1 MTSLSYAHGA
11 ADKPLLGET
20 IGENLR
26 RTVERFPDREAL
38 VVRHQNV
45 RMTYREF
52 WQETGLIAR
61 GLMALGVKK
70 GDRVGVWAPNRFEWV
85 VIQYATARIGA
96 ILVNVNPSYKAAEL
110 EFALKQSGVSVLL
123 LAKGFRQTD
132 YVSLVEL
139 VRGNCPSLRRSL
151 VIDEM
156 WEELR
161 RGGLGVPE
169 AELGKLEGQLQFD
182 DAINIQYTSG
192 TTAFPKGVTL
202 SHHNILNNGW
212 FVGEQIAYSERDRV
226 CIPVPFY
233 HCFGMVMANLAC
245 TSHGAC
251 MVVPSEAFDAL
262 AVLETI
268 AAERCTSLYGV
279 PTMFFAELDHP
290 RFAEFDMSSLRTGI
304 MAGAPCPIELMK
316 KVVGIMHMPEFAICY
331 GMTETSPVS
340 TMTSRDD
347 SLDRR
352 VGTVGRVMPHL
363 EIKIIDPATGAIVPR
378 GTAGELCTRGHTVM
392 IGYWESP
399 EATAASLDERGWMHS
414 GDMATMDEEGYVNIV
429 GRIKDM
435 IIRGGENISPREIE
449 ELLHTHPAVNQAQV
463 IGVPSTKYGEEVMA
477 WVVPKN
483 GRQLTPEELKDYCTG
498 RIATCKVPQYW
509 KLVQSFPMTVT
520 GKVQKFRMREIAI
533 AELGLFAAAA
543 VKTA

>member
-1 MTSLSYAHGA
+1 MSLSYSNGA
-11 ADKPLLGET
+11 SPKPLLGET

-26 RTVERFPDREAL
+26 RTVEQFPDREAL
-38 VVRHQNV
+38 VVRHQKM

-52 WQETGLIAR
+52 WEETGRIAR
-61 GLMALGVKK
+61 ALMALGVQK
-70 GDRVGVWAPNRFEWV
+70 GDRVGVWSPNRFEWV
-85 VIQYATARIGA
+85 VIQYATARVGA
-96 ILVNVNPSYKAAEL
+96 ILVNVNPAYKAAEL
-110 EFALKQSGVSVLL
+110 DFVLKQSGISLLL

-132 YVSLVEL
+132 YVAILEQVGE
-139 VRGNCPSLRRSL
+139 RCPNLKQSF
-151 VIDEM
+151 VIDND
-156 WEELR
+156 WEDLR
-161 RGGLGVPE
+161 ARGQADNE
-169 AELGKLEGQLQFD
+169 AALAERENSLQFD

-212 FVGEQIAYSERDRV
+212 FVGEQIAYTERDRV

-262 AVLETI
+262 SVLETI
-268 AAERCTSLYGV
+268 ATERCTSLYGV

-290 RFAEFDMSSLRTGI
+290 HFAEFDMSSLRTGI

-316 KVVGIMHMPEFAICY
+316 KVVGVMHMPEFAICY

-340 TMTSRDD
+340 TMTARND
-347 SLDRR
+347 SLERR

-363 EIKIIDPATGAIVPR
+363 EIKIIDPMTGAIVPR
-378 GTAGELCTRGHTVM
+378 GMAGEFCTRGHTVM
-392 IGYWESP
+392 IGYWENP
-399 EATAASLDERGWMHS
+399 EATSASLDERGWMHS
-414 GDMATMDEEGYVNIV
+414 GDLATMDEAGYVNIV

-449 ELLHTHPAVNQAQV
+449 EILQAHPDVSQAQV
-463 IGVPSTKYGEEVMA
+463 IGVPSVRYGEEVMA
-477 WVVPKN
+477 WVIPKPT
-483 GRQLTPEELKDYCTG
+483 RTLTAEDLTKFCTG

-509 KLVQSFPMTVT
+509 RIVQSFPMTVT

-533 AELGLFAAAA
+533 TELGLFAAAA